1 MEQKT
6 EKEPLICHRCQVPLV
21 ETKTFF
27 KYLGH
32 SFHTDIPTCPKC
44 GLVYISEALAKG
56 RMAQVEQ
63 ELEDK

>member
-1 MEQKT
+1 MEKT
-6 EKEPLICHRCQVPLV
+6 TDQEILLCHRCKVPLV
-21 ETKTFF
+21 AQKTFF

-32 SFHTDIPTCPKC
+32 SVF
-44 GLVYISEALAKG
+44 ISESLAKG

>member
-1 MEQKT
+1 MEKT
-6 EKEPLICHRCQVPLV
+6 TQEDPLICHRCKLPLLPQ
-21 ETKTFF
+21 KTFF

-32 SFHTDIPTCPKC
+32 SFHTEIPTCPKC
-44 GLVYISEALAKG
+44 GMVYISESLAKG

>member
-1 MEQKT
+1 MEKT
-6 EKEPLICHRCQVPLV
+6 TKQETLSCHRCKIPL
-21 ETKTFF
+21 EPKKTFF

-44 GLVYISEALAKG
+44 GLVFISESLAKG

>member
-1 MEQKT
+1 MEKT
-6 EKEPLICHRCQVPLV
+6 TNQETLLCHRCKVPLIAQ
-21 ETKTFF
+21 KTFF

-44 GLVYISEALAKG
+44 GIVFISESLAKG